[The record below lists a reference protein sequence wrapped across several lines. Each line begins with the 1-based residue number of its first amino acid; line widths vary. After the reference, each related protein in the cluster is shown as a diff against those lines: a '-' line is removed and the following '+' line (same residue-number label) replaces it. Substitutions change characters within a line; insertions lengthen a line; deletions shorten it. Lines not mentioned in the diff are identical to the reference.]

1 MRRTSPLN
9 RSCRG
14 SITAETAM
22 VFPVLVL
29 MLCFA
34 LWGVLAAAT
43 SLRCGDAARVAAR
56 ALARGET
63 EAVARRVA
71 LANAPANA
79 ELRYVRARGL
89 VHVTVTT
96 DVRPF
101 GSVSGSLPA
110 LTVRGEAVAEQED
123 HP

>member
-1 MRRTSPLN
+1 MRRARPL
-9 RSCRG
+9 RRDCRG
-14 SITAETAM
+14 SITAETAV

-43 SLRCGDAARVAAR
+43 SLRCGDAARIAAR
-56 ALARGET
+56 ALARGES
-63 EAVARRVA
+63 ESAARRVA

-79 ELRYVRARGL
+79 EIRYVRERGM

-101 GSVSGSLPA
+101 GSGMRLLPA
-110 LTVRGEAVAEQED
+110 LTVHGSAAAEHEGVS
-123 HP
+123 